1 MSPTDPIPTLPLPPD
16 ARAEAYL
23 DRDLAPDLDRDL
35 DYVRTAPRHLVA
47 RSAVAEVLI
56 TDWRQLGPDT
66 FRLGAQW
73 PRGHHFYAP
82 VAGTWYDPL
91 LAAESLRQASVL
103 VGQTYYGVP
112 ADHHFTIAE
121 LEFEVV
127 PGALLLGARPAEMRL
142 EFTATDVRRRRG
154 TLTALTLEADLL
166 RGGDYAGAGRLTLH
180 VSDRRDPAAGEGGG
194 YPPLPDPVPPAIVGR
209 LDEHDVVLGVPA
221 SAAERSGLAWDLRID
236 PGHPVLFDHPTGD
249 VPGMVLLEAARQAV
263 QAACAPYRVLP
274 VELRSAFHHPV
285 ALSTPCHI
293 SATRLPT
300 QDATEDAALRV
311 TAWQS
316 NRLTFDSLVVA
327 HTCD

>member
-1 MSPTDPIPTLPLPPD
+1 MSPTDPITTLSLPPD
-16 ARAEAYL
+16 ARGEA
-23 DRDLAPDLDRDL
+23 DLAF
-35 DYVRTAPRHLVA
+35 VRTAPRHLVA

-82 VAGTWYDPL
+82 IAGTWYDPL

-103 VGQTYYGVP
+103 IGQTYYGVP
-112 ADHHFTIAE
+112 ADQHVTITE
-121 LEFEVV
+121 LEFEVI

-142 EFTATDVRRRRG
+142 EFAATDVRRRRG
-154 TLTALTLEADLL
+154 ALTALTLEADLL
-166 RGGDYAGAGRLTLH
+166 RGGDFAGAGRLTLQ
-180 VSDRRDPAAGEGGG
+180 VSDLRDPAAGEGGG

-209 LDEHDVVLGVPA
+209 LDEHDVVLGVPGS
-221 SAAERSGLAWDLRID
+221 SAGSGSGRRGPGLAWDLRID
-236 PGHPVLFDHPTGD
+236 PGHPVLFDHPTTD

-285 ALSTPCHI
+285 ALATPCHI
-293 SATRLPT
+293 SATRLPA
-300 QDATEDAALRV
+300 QDASEDAALRV

-316 NRLTFDSLVVA
+316 DRLAFDSLVVA
-327 HTCD
+327 SLCG

>member
-1 MSPTDPIPTLPLPPD
+1 MSPTDPAPIPTLPLPPD
-16 ARAEAYL
+16 AGVRSEL
-23 DRDLAPDLDRDL
+23 DDVGLHFA
-35 DYVRTAPRHLVA
+35 RTAPRHLVA

-112 ADHHFTIAE
+112 AASHLTLTE

-142 EFTATDVRRRRG
+142 EFTATDVRRRG
-154 TLTALTLEADLL
+154 GEVTALTLEADLL
-166 RGGDYAGAGRLTLH
+166 RGADFAGAGRLTVR

-221 SAAERSGLAWDLRID
+221 SPADRRGLNWDLRID
-236 PGHPVLFDHPTGD
+236 PGHPVLFDHPTTD
-249 VPGMVLLEAARQAV
+249 VPAMVLLEAARQAV

-274 VELRSAFHHPV
+274 VELRTAFHHPV

-300 QDATEDAALRV
+300 HDATEDPALRV

-316 NRLTFDSLVVA
+316 DRLTFDSLVVA
-327 HTCD
+327 TVCG